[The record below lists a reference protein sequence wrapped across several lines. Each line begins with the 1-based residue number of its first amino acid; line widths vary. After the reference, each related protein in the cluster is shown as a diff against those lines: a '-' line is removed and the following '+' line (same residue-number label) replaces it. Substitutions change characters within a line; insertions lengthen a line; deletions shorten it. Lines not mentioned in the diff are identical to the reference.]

1 MEAAAWVIVLAMLG
15 FYGPGFAVLELAC
28 LKSPR
33 KNTARPEEA
42 SFMALTLTSPAFEH
56 GQAIPRRYTCEGD
69 DISPPLEWAGLPE
82 RAKSLALI
90 VDDHDAP
97 DPAALKRVRVHW
109 VVYDIPAST
118 LERSGRPT
126 GDSNI

>member
-1 MEAAAWVIVLAMLG
+1 
-15 FYGPGFAVLELAC
+15 
-28 LKSPR
+28 
-33 KNTARPEEA
+33 
-42 SFMALTLTSPAFEH
+42 MALTLSSPAFEH

-69 DISPPLEWAGLPE
+69 DISPPLEWAGLAGG
-82 RAKSLALI
+82 AKSLALI
-90 VDDHDAP
+90 VDDPDAP